1 MQGVKQPG
9 RRQKQAEDDE
19 SRRAP
24 LQRQQRRERDRD
36 LERVRDRVKRERDA
50 FGGCYA
56 PVLEAMLQ
64 PLPKQASALPPEIRT
79 TLFTPICQL
88 TQDACSQTPDRT
100 VVKLLLPWLW
110 HALLV

>member
-19 SRRAP
+19 SRRAA

-36 LERVRDRVKRERDA
+36 LERVRDRVKHEREA

-64 PLPKQASALPPEIRT
+64 PLPKQASALLLKLVQPSPRLYANLLKMPALEPLIA
-79 TLFTPICQL
+79 QL
-88 TQDACSQTPDRT
+88 
-100 VVKLLLPWLW
+100 
-110 HALLV
+110 